1 MKLRGGAWGG
11 GAAPSPA
18 ATNASAIVRDDT
30 ASATEAG
37 GSRLPWAKRSVTCRP
52 TCRRTA
58 DHLPLPRTQRVGPRH
73 FRERD
78 PGGAGLERRRSAR
91 ACSERPRPRR
101 LLRLLRGALSAARAS
116 AFPGEERRR
125 GMKGSGL
132 CPTPAKGARESWV
145 LHGPLSTAYMY
156 FPSATT
162 LCRVLTL
169 HHPNYPVLTIKF
181 WVCLLYGL
189 ISCKLLQLSSAISGI
204 VPPS

>member
-1 MKLRGGAWGG
+1 MNLRGSAWGG

-37 GSRLPWAKRSVTCRP
+37 GSRLPRAKRSGTCRP
-52 TCRRTA
+52 TCRGTA
-58 DHLPLPRTQRVGPRH
+58 DHLPLPRTRHVGPRH

-78 PGGAGLERRRSAR
+78 PEGAGLERRRGAR
-91 ACSERPRPRR
+91 ACSEKPRAGPR
-101 LLRLLRGALSAARAS
+101 LRMLRGALLAACAPTR
-116 AFPGEERRR
+116 PGEERRGR
-125 GMKGSGL
+125 MKGSGL
-132 CPTPAKGARESWV
+132 RPTPAKGARESWV
-145 LHGPLSTAYMY
+145 LHGPLSTAYIY

-169 HHPNYPVLTIKF
+169 HDPNYPVLIIKF

-189 ISCKLLQLSSAISGI
+189 ISCKLLQLSSAISGV

>member
-1 MKLRGGAWGG
+1 MNLRGGAWGG
-11 GAAPSPA
+11 EAAPSPA

-30 ASATEAG
+30 ASATEPG
-37 GSRLPWAKRSVTCRP
+37 GSRLPWAKRSATCRP

-58 DHLPLPRTQRVGPRH
+58 DHLQLPRTLRVGPRH

-78 PGGAGLERRRSAR
+78 PGGAGLERRRGAR
-91 ACSERPRPRR
+91 ACSERLRAGPRMRM
-101 LLRLLRGALSAARAS
+101 LRGALSATRVSTPPRA
-116 AFPGEERRR
+116 ERRR

-132 CPTPAKGARESWV
+132 RPTPAKGARESWV

-189 ISCKLLQLSSAISGI
+189 ISCKLLQLSSAVSGI